1 MPLATLRGVL
11 GYAEGARAAA
21 VRRAQAAG
29 RYDRADPLLVA
40 EATRSAALLEAG
52 QGGVRQKACHLQH
65 QRPHGLPCPR
75 PARRVARDQVIEPHR
90 IRRGFPAPG

>member
-40 EATRSAALLEAG
+40 GEE
-52 QGGVRQKACHLQH
+52 QGR
-65 QRPHGLPCPR
+65 
-75 PARRVARDQVIEPHR
+75 
-90 IRRGFPAPG
+90 RRGTTWVHADGFPVAQFMADAFVTAIIAAGWSCCP